1 MQATGRI
8 AAALS
13 GLIAL
18 IAAAAAATATTA
30 AAASSVASTTPLS
43 NPTERS
49 AQDLGGAWHYIIDKQ
64 RLGIR
69 DPNDRFAFGRDE
81 PDHNHPLTE
90 YSWDDSPTVTLP
102 SDWNS
107 QIRELA
113 WYEDMVWF
121 RRTLDAT
128 PTPGRRYFLYFE
140 AVNYHA
146 HVYFNGAKLGEHEGG
161 FTPFAFEVTKA
172 IKSGRNSLVV
182 AADARNDAQT
192 VPNAI
197 TDWQNYG
204 GITRPVWL
212 IDVPDTY
219 IHHSNVH
226 LLADGSIEAIV
237 QVEGPQSSEANV
249 ELNIRELGVAARGRA
264 DAQGRVTLRAKPRKL
279 VRWSPKTPR
288 LYNVEVKAAGD
299 RLTERIGFRTV
310 ESRGG
315 RILLNGQPI
324 TLYGISIHEEALG
337 ENATRTLTLSSATA
351 LLLQAKGLG
360 ANFVR
365 LAHYP
370 HSEKMTRLADE
381 LGLLVWSE
389 IPVYWDMGFTNPD
402 VLACARAMLAEN
414 ISRDANRASV
424 VIWSVANETQINEPR
439 NAFLRTLI
447 ADARALDGTRLV
459 AAALDK
465 RGEQV
470 SADGQRIDI
479 TIDDPIGADL
489 DVIGFNLYIGWY
501 GDHTPDDIDKV
512 QWKVAYPKP
521 LILSEFGA
529 DALYGQHGDRSQR
542 WTEEYQAYLYEGYLR
557 MTGRIPGFAGTSPWI
572 LKDFRSP
579 RRFHGK
585 YQDYFNRKGLIDPTG
600 RHKMAYD
607 VLRKFYEAH
616 P

>member
-1 MQATGRI
+1 M
-8 AAALS
+8 AL
-13 GLIAL
+13 A
-18 IAAAAAATATTA
+18 
-30 AAASSVASTTPLS
+30 
-43 NPTERS
+43 NPTARS
-49 AQDLGGAWHYIIDKQ
+49 AQDLGGPWHYIIDKQ

-69 DPNDRFAFGRDE
+69 DPNDRFAFGRDV

-90 YSWDDSPTVTLP
+90 YSWDDSPTVALP

-121 RRTLDAT
+121 RRTLEAA
-128 PTPGRRYFLYFE
+128 PKPGRRYFLYFE

-146 HVYFNGAKLGEHEGG
+146 HVYFNGQELGQHEGG

-172 IKSGRNSLVV
+172 LKAGRNSLVV
-182 AADARNDAQT
+182 GADARNDAQT
-192 VPNAI
+192 VPNAVY
-197 TDWQNYG
+197 DWQNYG
-204 GITRPVWL
+204 GITRPVSL
-212 IDVPDTY
+212 IDVPETY
-219 IHHSNVH
+219 VHHSTVR
-226 LLADGSIEAIV
+226 LLADGSIEAAV
-237 QVEGPQSSEANV
+237 QLDGPQSGGANV
-249 ELNIRELGVAARGRA
+249 ELNIRELGVTTRA
-264 DAQGRVTLRAKPRKL
+264 QTDSQGRVTLHARPRKL

-288 LYNVEVKAAGD
+288 LYDVEVKAAGD
-299 RLTERIGFRTV
+299 RLTDRVGFRTV
-310 ESRGG
+310 ESRSG
-315 RILLNGQPI
+315 RILLNGAPI

-337 ENATRTLTLSSATA
+337 ENPTRTLTWDSARA
-351 LLLQAKGLG
+351 LLMQAKGLG

-389 IPVYWDMGFTNPD
+389 IPVYWDMGFTNPQ
-402 VLACARAMLAEN
+402 VLDRARRMLAEN

-424 VIWSVANETQINEPR
+424 IIWSVANETQNSEPR

-447 ADARALDGTRLV
+447 SDARTLDGTRLV
-459 AAALDK
+459 AAALD
-465 RGEQV
+465 RRSEQP
-470 SADGQRIDI
+470 SADGKRIDL

-512 QWKVAYPKP
+512 HWAVAFPKP

-557 MTGRIPGFAGTSPWI
+557 MTERIPGFAGTSPWI

-585 YQDYFNRKGLIDPTG
+585 YQDYFNRKGLIDPSAH
-600 RHKMAYD
+600 HKMAYD
-607 VLRKFYEAH
+607 VLRKYYEAH
-616 P
+616 Q